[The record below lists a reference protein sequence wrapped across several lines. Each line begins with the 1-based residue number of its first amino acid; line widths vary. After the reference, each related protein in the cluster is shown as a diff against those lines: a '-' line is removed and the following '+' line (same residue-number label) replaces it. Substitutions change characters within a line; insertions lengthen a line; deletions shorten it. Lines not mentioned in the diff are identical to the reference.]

1 MSKPFT
7 TVQAI
12 AVDNG
17 KIIFGSLEPN
27 RDAVRLTNGQ
37 IVDILPFSVCFNT
50 GFVDSVGAEIFEGD
64 YLRDNLNPHLEPALV
79 YFDEERGA
87 FCTSHVETLNE
98 TEIAG
103 DDEIRYCSYPNAT
116 VVRRLIGSR
125 AKHLSVANS
134 LLDALSATSDVDP
147 QPEPEPEDTASAEPD
162 SVEPDSDDWG
172 ARVDEATGEY

>member
-125 AKHLSVANS
+125 AKFLSIVSS
-134 LLDALSATSDVDP
+134 LLDALAATSDVDP
-147 QPEPEPEDTASAEPD
+147 QPETEPVPEDTASAEPD
-162 SVEPDSDDWG
+162 SADWG